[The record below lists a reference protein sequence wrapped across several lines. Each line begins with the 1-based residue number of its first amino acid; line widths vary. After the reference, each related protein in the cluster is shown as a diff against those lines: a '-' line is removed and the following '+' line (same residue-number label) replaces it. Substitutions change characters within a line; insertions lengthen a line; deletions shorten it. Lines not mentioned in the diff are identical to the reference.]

1 MNQLSEPPAVA
12 EPSYVACLYL
22 ANAKGSRPIDIY
34 GKAGKRYKFLFSAA
48 HRKHVREYVSM
59 DQFRREELDMRKNT
73 MQKFEI
79 CTLIGGAVDPV
90 GSAIEAVELLINER
104 LKVSGSVK
112 QAALARLAKM
122 IFDAIEKPVDSDRPL
137 GIPQFVTLPDHHTIP
152 AGRVTLE
159 RPAETLPGGQSLL
172 PASEP
177 STPALIGVGEST
189 PTGSAQSQESTASE
203 STPSSSP
210 DLTTPIQFHNNRDLT
225 RMKIDP
231 LRDLG
236 KQWGATTTMR
246 EALVEFILAKQT
258 EFPERE
264 AK

>member
-1 MNQLSEPPAVA
+1 MEGTLMTQISEPPAVA
-12 EPSYVACLYL
+12 DPSYVACLYL

-34 GKAGKRYKFLFSAA
+34 GKAGKRYKFLFSPA

-104 LKVSGSVK
+104 MKVSGSVK

-137 GIPQFVTLPDHHTIP
+137 ESKRESITTVYNPPPEPGAPAIYVHTH
-152 AGRVTLE
+152 TLE
-159 RPAETLPGGQSLL
+159 GFSLPSPQENEVSAGADGVFYESSAKAEDWPK
-172 PASEP
+172 E
-177 STPALIGVGEST
+177 
-189 PTGSAQSQESTASE
+189 
-203 STPSSSP
+203 
-210 DLTTPIQFHNNRDLT
+210 PIQFHNNRDLT
-225 RMKIDP
+225 RMKIDV